1 MRTWDRPAGG
11 AGRTLG
17 EPGPPSV
24 VALGSGGRPGGQER
38 GGWKMDDARRTGRR
52 EPSSARRAA
61 LVPSGSKSGANQQA
75 HSCAPVVGVG
85 AGGGVS
91 GSRCSEQS
99 GPEQGFGV
107 AGTGAGRDGSSNWV
121 NALSKLGKRKRWSSQ
136 PARAAA
142 GANNSTAAGGITTR
156 VTDLNRY
163 VAGPF
168 VT

>member
-11 AGRTLG
+11 AVRTLG

-24 VALGSGGRPGGQER
+24 VALGSGGRTGGQER

-91 GSRCSEQS
+91 GSRCSEQT

-107 AGTGAGRDGSSNWV
+107 AGTRPGRDGSSNWV
-121 NALSKLGKRKRWSSQ
+121 NALSEVGKRERRPSP
-136 PARAAA
+136 PARPAA
-142 GANNSTAAGGITTR
+142 GRNHTTR
-156 VTDLNRY
+156 PE
-163 VAGPF
+163 G
-168 VT
+168 